1 MASKPRNKADYKTYS
16 VRDKPDGPAR
26 VIGLKDSDFG
36 LLAKCAGSGWKVDKH
51 DKANEKLC
59 GELHRMGLV
68 RFAFRND
75 ASDWPYTVAVLTPTG
90 AQALAQDPAIH
101 ARAIA

>member
-1 MASKPRNKADYKTYS
+1 MANKRQQKADYRTYS
-16 VRDKPDGPAR
+16 VRDAPDQPAR
-26 VIGLKDSDFG
+26 QIGLRDGDFA
-36 LLAKCAGSGWKVDKH
+36 LLAKCAGGGWKVDKH

-59 GELHRMGLV
+59 GELHRLGLV

-75 ASDWPYTVAVLTPTG
+75 GDWPYTVAVLTPTG
-90 AQALAQDPAIH
+90 AQALAQDPSIH

>member
-1 MASKPRNKADYKTYS
+1 MASKPRKQADFKTYS
-16 VRDKPDGPAR
+16 VRDKPDGPTR
-26 VIGLKDSDFG
+26 EIGLRDGDFS
-36 LLAKCAGSGWKVDKH
+36 LLAKCAGGGWKVDKH

-59 GELHRMGLV
+59 GELHRLGLV
-68 RFAFRND
+68 RFTFRQD
-75 ASDWPYTVAVLTPTG
+75 RTDWPYTVAMLTPTG